1 MASKQR
7 IVAYEEIMRKLDFQ
21 DIRLLEDTI
30 IACMYNELLK
40 GKLDQ
45 KNKKLHVQS
54 TFGRDVKESEI
65 DTMIAKLKSW
75 DTQLAQVQ
83 DLFETQSNSC

>member
-1 MASKQR
+1 
-7 IVAYEEIMRKLDFQ
+7 
-21 DIRLLEDTI
+21 
-30 IACMYNELLK
+30 MYNDLLK

-65 DTMIAKLKSW
+65 DNMLEKLQSW
-75 DTQLAQVQ
+75 DAQLASAQK
-83 DLFETQSNSC
+83 LL